1 MSDED
6 VVVYEARFTD
16 TLIFSLSDQELIN
29 VRRGCGS
36 T

>member
-16 TLIFSLSDQELIN
+16 TLIFSFFSLSDQESVLLY
-29 VRRGCGS
+29 
-36 T
+36 